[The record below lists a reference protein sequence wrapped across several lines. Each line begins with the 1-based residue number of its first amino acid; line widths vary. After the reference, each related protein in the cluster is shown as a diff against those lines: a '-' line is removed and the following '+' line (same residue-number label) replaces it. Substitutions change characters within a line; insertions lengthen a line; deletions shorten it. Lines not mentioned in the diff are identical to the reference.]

1 MGKWHSTDTVL
12 LLKEKQ
18 TEIFHN
24 VVTTP
29 HLLDT
34 DTVIVIDRVGTCPAP
49 ALT

>member
-24 VVTTP
+24 VVTT
-29 HLLDT
+29 LDT
-34 DTVIVIDRVGTCPAP
+34 DTVILNDRVGTCPVP